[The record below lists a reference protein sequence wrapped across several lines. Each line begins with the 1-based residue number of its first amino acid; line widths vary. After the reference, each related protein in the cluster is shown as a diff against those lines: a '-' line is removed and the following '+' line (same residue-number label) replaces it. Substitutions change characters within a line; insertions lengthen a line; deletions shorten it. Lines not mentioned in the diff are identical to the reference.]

1 MGSEGVGPT
10 LGEVVGLIR
19 GTTYK
24 SSLLGQSGPV
34 LLGLGTIQRNGGFRA
49 DNLKT
54 YGGDSKPKLLLY
66 PGDLFV
72 SLKDVTQSA
81 DLLGAIARVPDSVPV
96 GRLTQDTVKL
106 DFGESAFPRDLIYWT
121 LRSPQFR
128 SYCRDHATGTTNL
141 GLAREDFLAFR
152 LPAASREALWL
163 VEMLESIESRI
174 DNLSETNATLEAIAQ
189 ALFKSWFV
197 DFDPVHAKAEGRAPE
212 GMDAA
217 TAALFPSGFED
228 SELGQI
234 PKGWY
239 VRPFGS
245 LLANSIGGDWGNEV
259 ATDEQTERVAIIR
272 GTDIPDLRSQ
282 SDCRVPIRF
291 TTPRKVVGRA
301 LAIGD
306 LVVEV
311 SGGSKGQPT
320 GRSLYVTNELLAQFD
335 CSVVPASFCRKF
347 SPATE
352 QIGLLLAQHMDS
364 IYAAGKTWEYQNQ
377 STGIANFQTKHFLA
391 NENVV
396 VPSEKVLD
404 AFYKLVGPMV
414 ERTQLLHAR
423 RLADIRDTLL
433 PRLISGKLRLP
444 EAERDI
450 EAATA

>member
-24 SSLLGQSGPV
+24 SALLGQSGPV

-152 LPAASREALWL
+152 LPAASRGALWL

-197 DFDPVHAKAEGRAPE
+197 DFDPVRAKAEGREPE

-217 TAALFPSGFED
+217 TAALFPSEFED
-228 SELGQI
+228 SGIGPIPRGWSVGGLGSISKNVREPAKPECLDPNTPYIGLEHI
-234 PKGWY
+234 PKKSIALTTQGTVKGLASGKFWY
-239 VRPFGS
+239 RANDVLFGKLRPYFHKVGVAMGEGVCSTDILVVRPVSPEWFGYTMMQFS
-245 LLANSIGGDWGNEV
+245 SDAIISY
-259 ATDEQTERVAIIR
+259 ATQVSNGAKMPRTNWADLGKFRVALPPEN
-272 GTDIPDLRSQ
+272 TAEAFDD
-282 SDCRVPIRF
+282 
-291 TTPRKVVGRA
+291 VVRT
-301 LAIGD
+301 LI
-306 LVVEV
+306 
-311 SGGSKGQPT
+311 S
-320 GRSLYVTNELLAQFD
+320 RIHTNILTA
-335 CSVVPASFCRKF
+335 
-347 SPATE
+347 
-352 QIGLLLAQHMDS
+352 
-364 IYAAGKTWEYQNQ
+364 
-377 STGIANFQTKHFLA
+377 
-391 NENVV
+391 
-396 VPSEKVLD
+396 
-404 AFYKLVGPMV
+404 
-414 ERTQLLHAR
+414 
-423 RLADIRDTLL
+423 DTLGRVRDSL
-433 PRLISGKLRLP
+433 VPRLISGRLRLSD
-444 EAERDI
+444 ASS
-450 EAATA
+450 